1 MCFQF
6 LYLISFSNR
15 PLRVDIEF
23 SITTLSSDYKHIKL
37 FQIKKHIPNRIAE
50 NSNGKVIHTN
60 QKTPILTKIISL
72 DSHIYINTAIYIQ
85 DEQFNISI
93 NSGSPK

>member
-15 PLRVDIEF
+15 PLRVDNKF

-37 FQIKKHIPNRIAE
+37 FQIKKHIPNRIAKS
-50 NSNGKVIHTN
+50 SNRN
-60 QKTPILTKIISL
+60 
-72 DSHIYINTAIYIQ
+72 
-85 DEQFNISI
+85 FNIHKQKKPRMW
-93 NSGSPK
+93 GLML